1 MPNPP
6 AGHLVHLPAFP
17 SRLVEPRP
25 VEIWLPPEY
34 DQQPSARFPVLY
46 MHDGQNLF
54 DPALAFTGIDW
65 GVDEA
70 LQRLSQAG
78 LITPRIVVAI
88 WNVEKRWLEY
98 IPHRP
103 LQTPAGAAYRQAA
116 LAKYPGDD
124 NQVVSERYLRFI
136 VEELKPFVDRSYRSR
151 PERAQTAIAG
161 SSMGGLIS
169 LAALCEYPQV
179 FQAAG
184 CLSTHWPALGPA
196 GIEWL
201 RQALPPAGV
210 HRLYFDYGDQG
221 LDAEY
226 EPYQRQVDAI
236 VEQHGYT
243 KNVDWLTLTFPGA
256 EHNEAAWRA
265 RVTIPLEFL
274 LSNPR

>member
-1 MPNPP
+1 MPAPP
-6 AGHLVHLPAFP
+6 TGQLIHLPAFP
-17 SRLVEPRP
+17 SRLVAPRP
-25 VEIWLPPEY
+25 VDVWLPPEY
-34 DQQPSARFPVLY
+34 DQQPNARFPVLY

-70 LQRLSQAG
+70 LQRLVETG
-78 LITPRIVVAI
+78 LIAPRIVVAI

-116 LAKYPGDD
+116 LAKYPGAD
-124 NQVVSERYLRFI
+124 NQVVSERYLRFL
-136 VEELKPFVDRSYRSR
+136 VEELKPFVDRTFRSQ
-151 PERAQTAIAG
+151 PGPAQTAIAG
-161 SSMGGLIS
+161 SSMGGLVS
-169 LAALCEYPQV
+169 LAALCEYPGV

-201 RQALPPAGV
+201 AEALPPPGA

-226 EPYQRQVDAI
+226 EPYQLQADALL
-236 VEQHGYT
+236 EQYGYT
-243 KNVDWLTLTFPGA
+243 KNVDWLTLKFPGA

-265 RVTIPLEFL
+265 RLDQVFQFL
-274 LSNPR
+274 LK